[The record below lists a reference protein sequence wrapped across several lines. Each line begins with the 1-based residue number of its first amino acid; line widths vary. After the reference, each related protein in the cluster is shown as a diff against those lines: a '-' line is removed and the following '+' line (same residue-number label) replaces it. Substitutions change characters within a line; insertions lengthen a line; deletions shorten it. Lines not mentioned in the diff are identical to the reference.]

1 MAVTQGETHSGGRYR
16 VGVTVNPPLVDEDLV
31 STAGEREVLE
41 GFLDYHRQVISGKL
55 RGLSEDDVR
64 RRLVPS
70 LTTLIG
76 LVKHA
81 AAVERNWFQHS
92 LAQRPREQITG
103 NARGDA
109 GSWEASPGET
119 VADVI
124 AQYAAACAESRQIA
138 ARFGLDDTVPHD
150 QLGQVSLRWIYVHMI
165 REHARHAG
173 HADIL
178 REQIDGVTGD

>member
-1 MAVTQGETHSGGRYR
+1 MTAS
-16 VGVTVNPPLVDEDLV
+16 PPLADEDLV

-41 GFLDYHRQVISGKL
+41 GFLDYQRQVISGKL
-55 RGLSEDDVR
+55 RGLSEDDAR

-81 AAVERNWFQHS
+81 AAVERNWFQHF

-109 GSWEASPGET
+109 GSWAAGPGET

-150 QLGQVSLRWIYVHMI
+150 RLGRVSLRWIYVHMI

-178 REQIDGVTGD
+178 REQIDGATGD